1 VYRAQATIDLAA
13 VRHNVA
19 VVRRRLRP
27 GAACIAVVKAD
38 GYGHGAVQV
47 ARAAL
52 EAGATGLAVT
62 TTEEARALSDAGLGV
77 GVLIMGPVLDDQ
89 LEEAV
94 AIGADFVAWSPEF
107 VRSAGRVAES
117 ARRRV
122 RIHLKVDTG
131 MHRLGVDVA
140 MAPSLAE
147 AILAQPWLE
156 LWALMTHLATAD
168 DDPEFMEHQLEVFDR
183 TAEVVRRRAPGVL
196 LHAANSAATFRGER
210 AHYDAVRTGLALYG
224 MSPFHRDPAE
234 DALHP
239 ALTLSSYV
247 ATLRDIEA
255 GEGVSYSLTWRAPR
269 ATRVAL
275 VPIGYGDGFFR
286 ALSNRGDVLIGG
298 KRYPRVGNVCM
309 DQFLVEVGRGSPVAF
324 GQPVV
329 LMGAQGQEAITA
341 EHLAALVGTI
351 NYEVTCSLTARVKR
365 EYVGVIPEPRELYE
379 EAGNDEWSVTP
390 RLSGRT
396 EDHG

>member
-1 VYRAQATIDLAA
+1 M
-13 VRHNVA
+13 
-19 VVRRRLRP
+19 
-27 GAACIAVVKAD
+27 
-38 GYGHGAVQV
+38 

-62 TTEEARALSDAGLGV
+62 TTEEAWALSDAGLGV

-89 LEEAV
+89 LDEAV
-94 AIGADFVAWSPEF
+94 ATGADFVVWSPEF
-107 VRSAGRVAES
+107 VKSVGRVAER

-122 RIHLKVDTG
+122 CLHLKIDTG
-131 MHRLGVDVA
+131 MHRLGVDA
-140 MAPSLAE
+140 AAAPSLADE
-147 AILAQPWLE
+147 IIAHPWLE
-156 LWALMTHLATAD
+156 LRALMTHLATAD
-168 DDPEFMEHQLEVFDR
+168 DDPDFMEHQLKAFDR
-183 TAEVVRRRAPGVL
+183 TAAAVRARAPGVF
-196 LHAANSAATFRGER
+196 LHAANSAAVFRGER
-210 AHYDAVRTGLALYG
+210 THYDAVRTGLALYG
-224 MSPFHRDPAE
+224 MSPFQSDPAE
-234 DALHP
+234 HALTP

-269 ATRVAL
+269 PTRVAL
-275 VPIGYGDGFFR
+275 VPTGYGDGVFR

-298 KRYPRVGNVCM
+298 RRYPRVGNVCM
-309 DQFLVEVGRGSPVAF
+309 DQFLVEVGRDSPVTF

-329 LMGAQGQEAITA
+329 LMGAQGDERITA

-365 EYVGVIPEPRELYE
+365 EYAGVIPEPHGLHE
-379 EAGNDEWSVTP
+379 ESDGDEWSGTP
-390 RLSGRT
+390 RLSDRM